1 MLLDDL
7 DQSDDLVASDPVG
20 ELGMVAAEMRQRE
33 VDDLSLGFAA
43 DDLAALAC
51 DLPGHGWVSRRLSG
65 PTLSRMLA
73 QGWSEVEH
81 GDDTYVQLCGRF
93 VVELCG
99 RRVEQRFPSRQGRV
113 LFAYLVLQR
122 PRAVGRGELI
132 EAIWAGDPS
141 ANRASALT
149 VLLSKLRAAVGADV
163 LAGRGSVHA
172 VLPPDA
178 RVDVEQALA
187 ALHWAESAVVQ
198 GDWARA
204 WSAALCARYVTARPL
219 LPDHDD
225 LPWLDLWRRRLDDAL
240 DSALEAYAAACLG
253 LGGTEIAGAERAAR
267 RLLEHNPL
275 RETGYGLLMQALAAR
290 GNVAE
295 ALHVYERARTVLR
308 DELGIPPGPAIHA
321 VHAALL
327 GRDA

>member
-1 MLLDDL
+1 L
-7 DQSDDLVASDPVG
+7 
-20 ELGMVAAEMRQRE
+20 ERE
-33 VDDLSLGFAA
+33 A
-43 DDLAALAC
+43 
-51 DLPGHGWVSRRLSG
+51 H
-65 PTLSRMLA
+65 
-73 QGWSEVEH
+73 
-81 GDDTYVQLCGRF
+81 TYVQLCGHF

-99 RRVEQRFPSRQGRV
+99 RRIEERFPSRQGRT

-122 PRAVGRGELI
+122 TRAVGRDELI
-132 EAIWAGDPS
+132 EAIWAS
-141 ANRASALT
+141 AAPKNHAQALT
-149 VLLSKLRAAVGADV
+149 VLLSKLRAALGADV
-163 LAGRGSVHA
+163 LVGRGEVRLT
-172 VLPPDA
+172 LPADA

-187 ALHWAESAVVQ
+187 AVHRAESAVVQ
-198 GDWARA
+198 QDWARA

-295 ALHVYERARTVLR
+295 ALAVYEHARTVLR
-308 DELGIPPGPAIHA
+308 DQLGIPPGPAIHEI
-321 VHAALL
+321 HTTLL
-327 GRDA
+327 GRHD